1 MSSSAVNSD
10 TLVGV
15 AAASG
20 AAILGLLSLKYNDR
34 AVFTDR
40 PNTEVFHSGAPLFG
54 SLFDQINNKDRILE
68 HMDYLINKHDTLTL

>member
-1 MSSSAVNSD
+1 MSSSTVNSD

-15 AAASG
+15 AVTSG

-40 PNTEVFHSGAPLFG
+40 PNTEVFSPGVPLFG
-54 SLFDQINNKDRILE
+54 SLFEQIRNKDRILE
-68 HMDYLINKHDTLTL
+68 HFDYLMNKHDTLTL